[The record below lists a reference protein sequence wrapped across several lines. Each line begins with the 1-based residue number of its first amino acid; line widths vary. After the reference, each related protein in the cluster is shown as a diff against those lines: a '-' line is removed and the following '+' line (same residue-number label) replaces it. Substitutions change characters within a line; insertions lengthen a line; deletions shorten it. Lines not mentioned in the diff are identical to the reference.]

1 MNTTTIITI
10 IVGVLLVIALVVKC
24 MFIKIQ
30 QLPLRLFDV
39 FLEMPTADELLKL
52 SVDELRQFSKR
63 KLGHLEDIALLYK
76 KIAEPEDRVSWDDVL
91 RRIDVALNGF

>member
-1 MNTTTIITI
+1 MTATIITI
-10 IVGVLLVIALVVKC
+10 IVGVLLVIALIVKC

-52 SVDELRQFSKR
+52 SIDELRQFSKR

-76 KIAEPEDRVSWDDVL
+76 KIAEPEDKVSWDDVL
-91 RRIDVALNGF
+91 RRIDIALNGF